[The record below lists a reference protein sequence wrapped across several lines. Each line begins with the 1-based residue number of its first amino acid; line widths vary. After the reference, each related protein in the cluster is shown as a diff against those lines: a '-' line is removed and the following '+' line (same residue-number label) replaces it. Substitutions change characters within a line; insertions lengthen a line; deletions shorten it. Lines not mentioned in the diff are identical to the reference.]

1 MNESKKENENEKQ
14 KGVIRLYLHMNKKTE
29 FSESIKKL
37 SISVNYMSYAFLQPQ
52 TIFGNYPFF

>member
-1 MNESKKENENEKQ
+1 MNGSKKENENEKQ

-37 SISVNYMSYAFLQPQ
+37 SISVNYMSYAF
-52 TIFGNYPFF
+52 